1 MNEIDF
7 VILWVDGND
16 PAWREEFVRTRQAE
30 NDDASEIRYRDWR
43 NLHYWFR
50 SAERFAPW
58 VRKVHFITWGH
69 LPAWLRRDH
78 PKLHIV
84 NHRDFIPAEYLPHIQ
99 FEHHRTEYPPHRR
112 VGRPV
117 RTLQRRHVS
126 YARLPAGGFF
136 FAGVCPATWHA

>member
-84 NHRDFIPAEYLPHIQ
+84 NHRDFIPAEYLPTFLSLIHI
-99 FEHHRTEYPPHRR
+99 
-112 VGRPV
+112 
-117 RTLQRRHVS
+117 
-126 YARLPAGGFF
+126 
-136 FAGVCPATWHA
+136 